1 MLVIKKTWMGSSLT
15 LSFWTPLLPD
25 STMAGPGKENSV
37 LQLGIWSGVVAVP
50 ESKMT
55 DKV

>member
-1 MLVIKKTWMGSSLT
+1 MLDIKRTWMGSILT
-15 LSFWTPLLPD
+15 LSFWTPLLPA
-25 STMAGPGKENSV
+25 STMAGPGKENRV

-50 ESKMT
+50 ERKMT

>member
-1 MLVIKKTWMGSSLT
+1 MLDIKRTWMGSILT
-15 LSFWTPLLPD
+15 LSFWTPLLPA
-25 STMAGPGKENSV
+25 STMAGPGKENGV
-37 LQLGIWSGVVAVP
+37 LQLGIWSGVMAMP

>member
-1 MLVIKKTWMGSSLT
+1 MLDIKKIWMGSSLI
-15 LSFWTPLLPD
+15 LSFWTPFLPA
-25 STMAGPGKENSV
+25 STMAGPGKENRV
-37 LQLGIWSGVVAVP
+37 LQLGIWSGVMAVP